1 MKSRLKSIA
10 TLQSGIYAKP
20 DRDGE
25 VFYLQARHFDAN
37 GYFDR
42 TLKPD
47 LRLEGKVGNHLLHP
61 GDVLF
66 VAKGYHNFAVN
77 YQSPMGR
84 AVASSVFTIIRVFRP
99 ETVMPEYLTW
109 FLNHP
114 RAQAFFKT
122 ESRGS
127 DLPSLNQK
135 SLEEFEVLI
144 PSLPKQRAIV
154 AFHALCKKEKG
165 LRQRLEALRD
175 NRDQQ
180 LLLQAIQ

>member
-1 MKSRLKSIA
+1 MKTSLKA
-10 TLQSGIYAKP
+10 VAALHSGIYAKP

-25 VFYLQARHFDAN
+25 VFYIQARHFDSN
-37 GYFDR
+37 GVFDR
-42 TLKPD
+42 SILPD
-47 LRLEGKVGNHLLHP
+47 LKLEGKIGNHLLRP
-61 GDVLF
+61 SDVLL
-66 VAKGYHNFAVN
+66 VAKGYHNFAAN
-77 YQSPMGR
+77 YQNHMGK
-84 AVASSVFTIIRVFRP
+84 AVASSVFTIIRIQEP
-99 ETVMPEYLTW
+99 EAVIPDYLTW
-109 FLNHP
+109 YLNHP

-135 SLEEFEVLI
+135 SLEDFEVII

-154 AFHALCKKEKG
+154 AFHALCKKERE
-165 LRQRLEALRD
+165 LRQRLETLRD